1 MTKKQRIKQARKDL
15 LMKWINSGLATA
27 NKRIDMFTTLLV
39 DDIMPFV
46 FKCIGFAYVCMKVW
60 SL

>member
-15 LMKWINSGLATA
+15 LMQWFSNGLATV
-27 NKRIDMFTTLLV
+27 NKRIDTFTTLLV